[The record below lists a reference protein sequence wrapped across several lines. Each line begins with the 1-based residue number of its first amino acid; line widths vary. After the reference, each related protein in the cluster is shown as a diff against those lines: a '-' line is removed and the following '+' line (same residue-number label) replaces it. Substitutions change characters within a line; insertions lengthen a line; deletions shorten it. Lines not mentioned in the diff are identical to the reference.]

1 MKNLKIAYLYPAYS
15 NKSGD
20 YTDLLDERVGDG
32 QGNFHWL
39 NENNKNWYIDT
50 QENPDLL
57 FFNGKYYKYGKD
69 GHRKSTLNSLELINK
84 PVETTNEQP
93 LYDLKT
99 WFEDQEEENL
109 IYYGNNGKDVEIQLY
124 GMSIYLKPDGTYFL
138 NDTTGG

>member
-20 YTDLLDERVGDG
+20 YTNLLNERVGDG

-69 GHRKSTLNSLELINK
+69 GYRKSTLNSLELINK
-84 PVETTNEQP
+84 PVETTNRQP
-93 LYDLKT
+93 KCKCVVC
-99 WFEDQEEENL
+99 EEEFTPICSDKCGSAL
-109 IYYGNNGKDVEIQLY
+109 I
-124 GMSIYLKPDGTYFL
+124 
-138 NDTTGG
+138 